1 MIIIEVIQPQ
11 NTCYDTSGI
20 INTEKVFVVF
30 FDIVDNSA
38 GDLYLRQQ
46 ILISQYEKNLA
57 LGFIL
62 LTQDIMIGYCKIL
75 FLLLSSRNLIA
86 ILFGQITTAFLLR
99 LRLHIAIVS
108 VSKGKDIPID
118 LDYKKR
124 KVDVSK
130 IKIDE
135 FQFGFTL
142 NIIFLI

>member
-1 MIIIEVIQPQ
+1 
-11 NTCYDTSGI
+11 
-20 INTEKVFVVF
+20 
-30 FDIVDNSA
+30 
-38 GDLYLRQQ
+38 
-46 ILISQYEKNLA
+46 
-57 LGFIL
+57 
-62 LTQDIMIGYCKIL
+62 MIGYCKIL
-75 FLLLSSRNLIA
+75 FLLLSSRDLIA

-99 LRLHIAIVS
+99 LWLHIAIIS

-142 NIIFLI
+142 NIIFLIWHF